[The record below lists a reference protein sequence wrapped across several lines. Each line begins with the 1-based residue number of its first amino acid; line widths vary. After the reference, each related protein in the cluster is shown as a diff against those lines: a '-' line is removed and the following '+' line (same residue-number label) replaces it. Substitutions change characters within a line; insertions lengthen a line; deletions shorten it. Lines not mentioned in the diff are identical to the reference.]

1 MEYRNIVKV
10 DKNGLY
16 YKDEYG
22 LNKFIDFEYCK
33 NRFVYYIGLQKKNVY
48 IGNTGLKTT
57 KQMRCMA

>member
-1 MEYRNIVKV
+1 MEYKNIVKV

-22 LNKFIDFEYCK
+22 LNNFIDFEYCK
-33 NRFVYYIGLQKKNVY
+33 NRFVNYIGLQKNVY